1 MPALAGWHVK
11 NACFFVARRNDE
23 ALRGAKART
32 GNAGLEKVACQR
44 LVRRIEQGPKRR
56 DGQGQSMLDR
66 RVTERAPGECIQLA
80 VRLGLDFRKQL
91 FESGVDDFVP
101 ALKARGNEA
110 AGLLADQSPGGFIGL
125 GRREAGSAGS
135 RQGVAMSGILA
146 M

>member
-1 MPALAGWHVK
+1 MPALAGGHVK

-32 GNAGLEKVACQR
+32 GNAGLVKVACQR

-91 FESGVDDFVP
+91 GESRVDNFVP
-101 ALKARGNEA
+101 ALEARGNEA
-110 AGLLADQSPGGFIGL
+110 PGLFADQSPGRFVGL
-125 GRREAGSAGS
+125 GVAKRTAPGLVS
-135 RQGVAMSGILA
+135 GVAMSGILA